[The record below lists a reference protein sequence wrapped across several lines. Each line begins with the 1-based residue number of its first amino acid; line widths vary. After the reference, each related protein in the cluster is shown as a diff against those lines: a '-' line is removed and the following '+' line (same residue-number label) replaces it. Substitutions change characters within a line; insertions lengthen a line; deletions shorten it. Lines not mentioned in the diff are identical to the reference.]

1 MSRTEQRIG
10 AAVASY
16 VGAVTDWDALTQR
29 VSDATYEA
37 WNAHDPDAVA
47 VWFTDSARVRDSTS
61 DDWEI
66 GPGPVRDRAEMLFR
80 ALPDLTLTRQMLL
93 VDGPRHADRWIMEGT
108 HDGELLGI
116 ASTGARV
123 QLEGATFTTI
133 DDDGLVIEDVHH
145 VDYATLFRQI
155 GVSD

>member
-1 MSRTEQRIG
+1 
-10 AAVASY
+10 
-16 VGAVTDWDALTQR
+16 
-29 VSDATYEA
+29 
-37 WNAHDPDAVA
+37 
-47 VWFTDSARVRDSTS
+47 
-61 DDWEI
+61 
-66 GPGPVRDRAEMLFR
+66 MLFR